1 MELKIGEKVR
11 LTANRFSS
19 MRTKNR
25 IKEHGNLFEI
35 VRLDFSSALFDLRPA
50 VLVRSETKNVKDGSG
65 NHVPWFG
72 WFPTDEI
79 DFQGE

>member
-25 IKEHGNLFEI
+25 IKEHGDIFKI
-35 VRLDFSSALFDLRPA
+35 VRLDFLSPLFDLRPA
-50 VLVRSETKNVKDGSG
+50 VLFRSETTNVKDGAG
-65 NHVPWFG
+65 NYVSWLG

-79 DFQGE
+79 DFQEV

>member
-11 LTANRFSS
+11 LTPNRFSS
-19 MRTKNR
+19 MSTKNR
-25 IKEHGNLFEI
+25 IKEHGDVFEI

-50 VLVRSETKNVKDGSG
+50 VFVRSESMNVKDGMG
-65 NHVPWFG
+65 NRVEWLG

-79 DFQGE
+79 DFQGV